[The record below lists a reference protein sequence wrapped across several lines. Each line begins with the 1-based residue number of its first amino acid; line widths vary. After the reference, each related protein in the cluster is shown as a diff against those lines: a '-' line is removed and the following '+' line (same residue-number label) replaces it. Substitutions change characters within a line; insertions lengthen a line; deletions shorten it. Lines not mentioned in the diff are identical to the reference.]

1 MRQFGP
7 GKLSKNVG
15 LCVVEVDLPSVKRL
29 PRFVNLSSALCKRN
43 FLRRQLSCF
52 VQLQIRYGCTCDQY
66 DRSHRGNGP
75 TCNPLQARGASLGC
89 LYLSDLRL
97 LALKLRAFI
106 PNPLRFSLLAGTDQG
121 ALRVGDLGCPHLAGG
136 HPSLRCVKIIPAQ
149 QQRLPALTSL
159 PAARQFSEPRVL
171 ANPVEVLPQ
180 RLS

>member
-1 MRQFGP
+1 E
-7 GKLSKNVG
+7 L
-15 LCVVEVDLPSVKRL
+15 L
-29 PRFVNLSSALCKRN
+29 SALCKRN
-43 FLRRQLSCF
+43 FLPCQLSCF
-52 VQLQIRYGCTCDQY
+52 VPLEPTYNATGDKDYRCSG
-66 DRSHRGNGP
+66 SNGP

-159 PAARQFSEPRVL
+159 PAAR
-171 ANPVEVLPQ
+171 
-180 RLS
+180 